1 MFVSVDGADAF
12 VADGGQEFDAA
23 KPSVVFVHGAGMD
36 HTVWGQQ
43 TRYMAHHGF
52 NVFAVDLPGHG
63 KTPGD
68 PLPTIESMADW
79 LNRFID
85 AAGAAP
91 AIVVGHSM
99 GTLVALEAAARK
111 PDAVRALVLCGSSA
125 QMGVHP
131 VLVQAAEEN
140 RILAPELMSAWGHG
154 PKAHRGGNIAS
165 GVWLI
170 GGAVRLLERARPGV
184 IASELKTCAAYKGA
198 VAAAERINVPVM
210 IICGRYD
217 KMTPVKAA
225 APLSAALSDVR
236 THIIEDAGHMMML
249 EAQQETRRVLFDFSR
264 AVTEVD

>member
-1 MFVSVDGADAF
+1 MFVSVDGVSAF
-12 VADGGQEFDAA
+12 VADGGQAFDAA

-52 NVFAVDLPGHG
+52 NVLAVDLPGHG

-68 PLPTIESMADW
+68 PLSSIEAMAAW

-85 AAGAAP
+85 ASGAAP
-91 AIVVGHSM
+91 AIIVGHSM
-99 GTLVALEAAARK
+99 GTLVALEAAAEK
-111 PDAVRALVLCGSSA
+111 PEQVRALMLCGSSA

-131 VLVQAAEEN
+131 VLVEAAEQN

-165 GVWLI
+165 GVWLV

-210 IICGRYD
+210 ILSGRYD
-217 KMTPVKAA
+217 KMTPVKAS
-225 APLSAALSDVR
+225 APLAAELADAR
-236 THIIEDAGHMMML
+236 THVIDDAGHMMML
-249 EAQQETRRVLFDFSR
+249 EAQQETRRVLYDFCR
-264 AVTEVD
+264 EVTAAG

>member
-1 MFVSVDGADAF
+1 MFVTVEGVPAF
-12 VADGGQEFDAA
+12 VADGGQAFDAA

-52 NVFAVDLPGHG
+52 NVLAVDLPGHG
-63 KTPGD
+63 KTPGE
-68 PLPTIESMADW
+68 PLPSIEAMADW
-79 LNRFID
+79 LNSFIE

-91 AIVVGHSM
+91 AIIVGHSM

-111 PDAVRALVLCGSSA
+111 PEAARALVLCGSSS

-165 GVWLI
+165 GVWLV

-198 VAAAERINVPVM
+198 VAAAEKITVPVM
-210 IICGRYD
+210 ILSGYYD
-217 KMTPVKAA
+217 KMTPVKAST
-225 APLSAALSDVR
+225 PLVEVLGDVR
-236 THIIEDAGHMMML
+236 SHVIADAGHMMML
-249 EAQQETRRVLFDFSR
+249 EAQAETRRTIYQFCR
-264 AVTEVD
+264 EVGEAG